1 MDRRR
6 FVTSMAATGL
16 AGPAGILRAQ
26 STGGAL
32 PRIGV
37 LSFGSV
43 PSGVQPE
50 YLRGGR
56 LDPDPS
62 AGFRDGLRQLGYFA
76 GRNVSLEYRYADGR
90 PDRLARQVADLV
102 QMKVDLILAG
112 GPVAL
117 QAARMATSTI
127 PIVVI
132 GGSDPVR
139 EGWAQTLARPGGNV
153 TGFTVTFP
161 ELGPKQ
167 LEILGQAVPGMTRV
181 AVVLAP
187 AELEKD
193 LLNLE
198 ESARALGLQLQ
209 VLEIGGPQDLETAFV
224 RARQGR
230 AQGLYAV
237 GTNTMVSNRSRL
249 AELSISHRLPAICEL
264 TLLAEAGLLMS
275 YGADLDALHRRAAT
289 YVDRILRG
297 ASAGDL
303 PVERPSVLELVINRR
318 TARALGITLP
328 QSVLL
333 RADRL
338 IE

>member
-6 FVTSMAATGL
+6 LVTSIAAASL
-16 AGPAGILRAQ
+16 AGRPAILRAQ
-26 STGGAL
+26 ATGAAL

-37 LSFGSV
+37 LSFGTA
-43 PSGVQPE
+43 PSG
-50 YLRGGR
+50 

-62 AGFRDGLRQLGYFA
+62 AGFRDGMRELGYSA
-76 GRNVSLEYRYADGR
+76 GSNLLLEYRYADGR
-90 PDRLARQVADLV
+90 PDRLARQVEDLV
-102 QMKVDLILAG
+102 QLKVDVIVAG

-117 QAARMATSTI
+117 QAARIATSTI

-139 EGWAQTLARPGGNV
+139 EGWAQSLARPGGNV

-161 ELGPKQ
+161 ELGSKQ
-167 LEILGQAVPGMTRV
+167 LEILGQALLGLARV
-181 AVVLAP
+181 AVILAP
-187 AELEKD
+187 AELPKGGPS
-193 LLNLE
+193 LE
-198 ESARALGLQLQ
+198 ESAGALGLQLQ
-209 VLEIGGPQDLETAFV
+209 MLEVGGPEDFEAAFT

-237 GTNTMVSNRSRL
+237 ATNTIVSNRSRL
-249 AELSISHRLPAICEL
+249 AELSINSRLPAISEL
-264 TLLAEAGLLMS
+264 TLLAEAGFLMS
-275 YGADLDALHRRAAT
+275 YGADLDALGRRAAT
-289 YVDRILRG
+289 YAARILRG
-297 ASAGDL
+297 TRAGDL

-318 TARALGITLP
+318 TARLLGITLP

-333 RADRL
+333 RANRL